1 MTLSGGGGRGY
12 ITYSSSTRNFESISV
27 MRVHKHTSSKLH
39 TKYQVYQINI
49 EGAMVPTL
57 SRKNSEFQ
65 EVTDIQISTK
75 NGPI

>member
-1 MTLSGGGGRGY
+1 
-12 ITYSSSTRNFESISV
+12 

-49 EGAMVPTL
+49 EGAMVLTV
-57 SRKNSEFQ
+57 SRKISGFQ
-65 EVTDIQISTK
+65 VVTDIQISTK